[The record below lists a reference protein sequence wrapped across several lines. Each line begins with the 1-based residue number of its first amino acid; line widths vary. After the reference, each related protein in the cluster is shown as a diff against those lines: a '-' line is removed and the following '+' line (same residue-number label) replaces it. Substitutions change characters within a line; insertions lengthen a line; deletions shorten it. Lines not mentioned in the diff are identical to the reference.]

1 MVAQFPHFRGTPLAG
16 KLLEIAVAACVS
28 ACIALLMGNLR
39 ELPRPLGASIV
50 QLAPADQQ
58 MARH

>member
-1 MVAQFPHFRGTPLAG
+1 MVAQFPHFSESPLAG
-16 KLLEIAVAACVS
+16 KLLEIAIAACVS

-39 ELPRPLGASIV
+39 EPPSPLGAPVV
-50 QLAPADQQ
+50 QFVPADQQ